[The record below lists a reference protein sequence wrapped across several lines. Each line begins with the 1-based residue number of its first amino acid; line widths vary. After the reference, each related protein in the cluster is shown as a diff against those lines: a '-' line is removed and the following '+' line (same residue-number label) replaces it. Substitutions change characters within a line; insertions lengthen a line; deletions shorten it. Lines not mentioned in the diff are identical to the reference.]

1 MVSKP
6 VALQTRPPS
15 LQNRSSVLYGLP
27 TETENFLLVSVGYLR
42 PKGFSSALPA
52 LMGSEIHAGGL
63 YLGGRN
69 KKKVFI
75 HICTY
80 SKISFICRRQKTLL
94 CFSSK
99 AIELF
104 FFMASHPKVLYKTPP
119 HHCKCHLLQHSYRNR
134 DSHQVHRGVPSTA
147 SSNPHCAAFNKQTG
161 APRIGVACPASHR

>member
-63 YLGGRN
+63 YLGERN
-69 KKKVFI
+69 KKKSL
-75 HICTY
+75 Y
-80 SKISFICRRQKTLL
+80 ISALI
-94 CFSSK
+94 
-99 AIELF
+99 
-104 FFMASHPKVLYKTPP
+104 
-119 HHCKCHLLQHSYRNR
+119 
-134 DSHQVHRGVPSTA
+134 
-147 SSNPHCAAFNKQTG
+147 
-161 APRIGVACPASHR
+161 PR